1 MHRLWINL
9 CLESVGW
16 SARASMASKFVQ
28 STPGLFSYLSAL
40 AAGAPLGEA
49 VAVAG
54 LDQSALVH
62 ALGFV
67 FQEALVCAVTLK
79 VGHSA
84 P

>member
-1 MHRLWINL
+1 LVRARIDGTEVRT
-9 CLESVGW
+9 LE
-16 SARASMASKFVQ
+16 
-28 STPGLFSYLSAL
+28 PGLFTYLSAL

-49 VAVAG
+49 VTVAG

-79 VGHSA
+79 VDHSA
-84 P
+84 H